1 MWIFAIWEVFDL
13 NTEITLKD
21 LLDLFIRRL
30 KWIAIITA
38 FAVIVSVF
46 VTLVLITPKYTTT
59 TSLVATSFTD
69 RNNTNVSY
77 NDLMASN
84 YLVSTYIEVLKSD
97 AVLGEVAEELGD
109 EYSSSKIRSMIKA
122 EGVGD
127 TQVIKV
133 SVEHTDPQVAMDIAN
148 AIAEVAP
155 DVIVEKA
162 KAGAVEVIDYA
173 LLPTSPSSPNLI
185 VNVIIGFLLGI
196 ILSYAGFFIYEALDT
211 IVRDEDMLVK
221 AFDIP
226 LLGTVPPLDEISN
239 SSYGGAAK

>member
-1 MWIFAIWEVFDL
+1 M

-97 AVLGEVAEELGD
+97 AVLEEVAEELGK

-133 SVEHTDPQVAMDIAN
+133 SVEHTDPQAAMNIAN

-173 LLPTSPSSPNLI
+173 KLPTSPSSPNLI
-185 VNVIIGFLLGI
+185 LNIIIGFMLGI

-211 IVRDEDMLVK
+211 VIRDEDSLIK

>member
-1 MWIFAIWEVFDL
+1 M

-133 SVEHTDPQVAMDIAN
+133 
-148 AIAEVAP
+148 
-155 DVIVEKA
+155 
-162 KAGAVEVIDYA
+162 
-173 LLPTSPSSPNLI
+173 
-185 VNVIIGFLLGI
+185 
-196 ILSYAGFFIYEALDT
+196 
-211 IVRDEDMLVK
+211 
-221 AFDIP
+221 
-226 LLGTVPPLDEISN
+226 
-239 SSYGGAAK
+239 

>member
-1 MWIFAIWEVFDL
+1 
-13 NTEITLKD
+13 
-21 LLDLFIRRL
+21 
-30 KWIAIITA
+30 
-38 FAVIVSVF
+38 
-46 VTLVLITPKYTTT
+46 
-59 TSLVATSFTD
+59 
-69 RNNTNVSY
+69 
-77 NDLMASN
+77 MASN